1 MDTVALEQCIQRST
15 LIRPVPMWI
24 DIHAHLYEYDDHE
37 LRSLIVDA
45 HKSDVDCIVSTA
57 VSPATA
63 AIVLHQAALFD
74 EIFGAVGISPFD
86 VINLRPSWYSELS
99 SMLQQKKVIAVGEI
113 GIDNSNPTYP
123 PLDKQMPVF
132 EKQLHLAVEND
143 LPVIIHSRGIE
154 YQALEICIKHGV
166 KKALFH
172 CYTGDKNTL
181 EKIINVGF
189 MISISGIVTFPKSN
203 LHELLHA
210 IPLNRIFIET
220 DSPYL
225 TPVPFRGK
233 KNTPSMV
240 RYVGEKIAGI
250 LNIPPELLQKQ
261 IKENFLNL
269 FLNN

>member
-1 MDTVALEQCIQRST
+1 MDTVPLEQCIQRST

-24 DIHAHLYEYDDHE
+24 DIHAHLYEYNDQE

-45 HKSDVDCIVSTA
+45 HESNVGCIVSTA
-57 VSPATA
+57 VSAASATV
-63 AIVLHQAALFD
+63 VLHQAALFD

-86 VINLRPSWYSELS
+86 VSDLKPSWYSELS
-99 SMLQQKKVIAVGEI
+99 SMLRQKKIIAIGEI

-123 PLDKQMPVF
+123 PLEKQIPVF

-154 YQALEICIKHGV
+154 SRALEICIEHGV

-181 EKIINVGF
+181 EKIINAGF

-210 IPLNRIFIET
+210 VSLDRIFIET

-233 KNTPSMV
+233 KNRPSMV
-240 RYVGEKIAGI
+240 RYVGEKIAEI
-250 LNIPPELLQKQ
+250 LSITPELLQKH
-261 IKENFLNL
+261 IKENFKNL
-269 FLNN
+269 FQNN